1 MRMKVIKATT
11 ITEEVARLCQEANFF
26 LNEDVLKEFQKAK
39 EREESLLGQEV
50 LEQLIQNALI
60 ARKERV
66 PMCQDTGFVVI
77 FLEVGQDV
85 HIVGNLEKAV
95 HEGVRLGY
103 RQGYLRNSIV
113 EHPFRRKNTEDNTP
127 AIIYTELVPG
137 DQLKIIVAP
146 KGGGSENMS
155 QQKMLKP
162 LAGKKGVKDF
172 VLQVVNEAGANPCPP
187 IIVGVGIG
195 GTFEKVTYL
204 AKKALLRELNS
215 SHSDPEIA
223 ALEKE
228 LYLEINRL
236 GIGPAGFG
244 GRVTTLAVHIEI
256 FPCHIASL
264 PVAVNLNCH
273 ATRHKTVII

>member
-1 MRMKVIKATT
+1 MKVIKATT
-11 ITEEVARLCQEANFF
+11 ITEEIARLCQEANFF
-26 LNEDVLKEFQKAK
+26 LNEDVLNEFQKAK
-39 EREESLLGQEV
+39 KREESLLGQEV
-50 LEQLIQNALI
+50 LEQIIQNALI
-60 ARKERV
+60 ARKQRV

-77 FLEVGQDV
+77 FLEIGQDV
-85 HIVGNLEKAV
+85 HIVGNLNEAV
-95 HEGVRLGY
+95 QEGVRLGY
-103 RQGYLRNSIV
+103 RQGYLRKSIV
-113 EHPFRRKNTEDNTP
+113 AHPFRRENTEDNTP
-127 AIIYTELVPG
+127 AIIHTELVPG
-137 DQLKIIVAP
+137 DQIKIIVAP

-172 VLQVVNEAGANPCPP
+172 VLQVVKEAGANPCPP

-195 GTFEKVTYL
+195 GTFEKVAYL

-215 SHSDPEIA
+215 SHADPEIA
-223 ALEKE
+223 ELERD
-228 LYLEINRL
+228 LYLAINRL

-244 GRVTTLAVHIEI
+244 GRITALAVHIEI